1 MKVVDNMAHIPYIAH
16 KRQMCKAY
24 MREKR
29 LKLIIL
35 LNNLLW
41 AAICLC
47 VMR

>member
-1 MKVVDNMAHIPYIAH
+1 MKMINNMAHIPYIAH

-29 LKLIIL
+29 LKIIIMLINIF
-35 LNNLLW
+35 W
-41 AAICLC
+41 AAVCLC